1 MILVSVLLLSAISS
15 FLLVYLTEINWFI
28 SLPIFIGFL
37 IVYVFL
43 FIMLCYLIAITVSK
57 KQEILKPKGIFNSM
71 TWYICK
77 FVKQVCLT
85 KVTVSGLE
93 KVKGQKMLVV
103 SNHQSNIDPLL
114 IISVLENMGLTFIMK
129 ESILKI
135 PVVGRWLISAGFL
148 SINRENNREGLKTI
162 IRSIKR
168 VENGYP
174 IGVFP
179 EGTRSKGPDMQEFK
193 DGAFKIALRA
203 EAPILVCV
211 IDGTYKTSKNI
222 PFKRTK
228 VNFKVCELIEYE
240 RIKDMTT
247 SEVSEMVHEMMEE
260 ELVKLRE
267 SN

>member
-1 MILVSVLLLSAISS
+1 
-15 FLLVYLTEINWFI
+15 
-28 SLPIFIGFL
+28 
-37 IVYVFL
+37 
-43 FIMLCYLIAITVSK
+43 MLCYLIAITVSK

-71 TWYICK
+71 TWHICK

-162 IRSIKR
+162 IKSIKR

-179 EGTRSKGPDMQEFK
+179 EGTRSKGANMQEFK

-211 IDGTYKTSKNI
+211 IDGTYKTSKNF
-222 PFKRTK
+222 PFRRTK
-228 VNFKVCELIEYE
+228 VIFNVCELIEYE
-240 RIKDMTT
+240 RIKEMTT
-247 SEVSEMVHEMMEE
+247 SEVSEMVHKMMEE

-267 SN
+267 RNS

>member
-1 MILVSVLLLSAISS
+1 MILISVVLLSLISS
-15 FLLVYLTEINWFI
+15 FVLVYLTKINWFI
-28 SLPIFIGFL
+28 SIPLFIGFL
-37 IVYVFL
+37 AVYVFL
-43 FIMLCYLIAITVSK
+43 FVMLCYVIAITVSK

-71 TWYICK
+71 TWHICK
-77 FVKQVCLT
+77 FVKSVCRV
-85 KVTVSGLE
+85 KINASGLE
-93 KVKGQKMLVV
+93 KVVDKKMLVV
-103 SNHQSNIDPLL
+103 CNHQSNLDPLL
-114 IISVLENMGLTFIMK
+114 IISVLENIGLTFIMK

-148 SINRENNREGLKTI
+148 SINRENPREGLKI
-162 IRSIKR
+162 IIKSIKR

-174 IGVFP
+174 VGVFP

-222 PFKRTK
+222 PFRRTK

-240 RIKDMTT
+240 NIKDMSTK
-247 SEVSEMVHEMMEE
+247 EVSEMVHKMMEE
-260 ELVKLRE
+260 ELHKLRE
-267 SN
+267 EK

>member
-1 MILVSVLLLSAISS
+1 MITNQIEYS
-15 FLLVYLTEINWFI
+15 
-28 SLPIFIGFL
+28 
-37 IVYVFL
+37 YVFL

-71 TWYICK
+71 TWHICK

-193 DGAFKIALRA
+193 DGAFKI
-203 EAPILVCV
+203 EG
-211 IDGTYKTSKNI
+211 IDKIFEGTIDDTDDIANEIIDIIIQENLFHLAGSVDLNSRLINKN
-222 PFKRTK
+222 
-228 VNFKVCELIEYE
+228 
-240 RIKDMTT
+240 
-247 SEVSEMVHEMMEE
+247 
-260 ELVKLRE
+260 
-267 SN
+267 